1 MEFLPMG
8 RAEAENCVRDI
19 KHFTP
24 DKIVFDVAIVRINN
38 HGKKSF
44 LAHQK
49 RNSSLYE
56 VLLQDQVYDWDESI
70 QHAVTR
76 KVKEH
81 TSLNVTKIVGSVSP
95 MYYWYDVRGNPYEKR
110 CLRLGYVA
118 LIWGDGSDYTFDT
131 HEYKRGLWVEKG
143 ECRCLPM
150 IDSMLS
156 FLSQVYMLPWWT
168 VKERP
173 NDGRYLEF
181 RGRVW
186 AFYGLPN
193 HYLGGIRS
201 DDSALDKEVEEEEFY
216 R

>member
-81 TSLNVTKIVGSVSP
+81 TSLNVTKIVGSV
-95 MYYWYDVRGNPYEKR
+95 
-110 CLRLGYVA
+110 
-118 LIWGDGSDYTFDT
+118 
-131 HEYKRGLWVEKG
+131 
-143 ECRCLPM
+143 
-150 IDSMLS
+150 
-156 FLSQVYMLPWWT
+156 YMLPWWT